1 MSRARKPLEAQRG
14 DLTEKRKVEIAQTE
28 AAVKA
33 DKDQL
38 EAPPEWLVD
47 TIAVGEWWRV
57 VNELIKVG
65 IIGNLDV
72 QNIAGY
78 CNAFALYRRAIEV
91 MKAEELYFDKGMI
104 AAVKNY
110 SDEMRKFAA
119 LCGLTI
125 DSRLKVGSQV
135 VSKKQEEVNDK
146 FGDI

>member
-33 DKDQL
+33 GKDQL
-38 EAPPEWLVD
+38 QAPPEWLVD
-47 TIAVGEWWRV
+47 EIAVDEWWRV
-57 VNELIKVG
+57 VKELTNVG

-78 CNAFALYRRAIEV
+78 CNAFALYRKTIET
-91 MKAEELYFDKGMI
+91 MTMDGTFFDKRMI
-104 AAVKNY
+104 AAVKGY

-135 VSKKQEEVNDK
+135 VSKKQEEVNNK

>member
-33 DKDQL
+33 GKDQL

-47 TIAVGEWWRV
+47 EIAVDEWWRV
-57 VNELIKVG
+57 VNELTNVG

-78 CNAFALYRRAIEV
+78 CNAFALYRKTIET
-91 MKAEELYFDKGMI
+91 MTREGAFFDKGMI
-104 AAVKNY
+104 SAVKGY

-135 VSKKQEEVNDK
+135 VSKKQEEVNNK
-146 FGDI
+146 FEDI

>member
-33 DKDQL
+33 GKDQL

-47 TIAVGEWWRV
+47 EIAVDEWWRV
-57 VNELIKVG
+57 VNELTNVG

-78 CNAFALYRRAIEV
+78 CNAFALYRKTIET
-91 MKAEELYFDKGMI
+91 MTREGAFFDKGMI
-104 AAVKNY
+104 SAVKGY

-135 VSKKQEEVNDK
+135 VSKKQEEVNNK

>member
-1 MSRARKPLEAQRG
+1 MGKARKPLEAQKG
-14 DLTEKRKVEIAQTE
+14 DLTERRKIEIAMTE

-47 TIAVGEWWRV
+47 EVAVDEWWRV
-57 VNELIKVG
+57 VNELTNVG

-78 CNAFALYRRAIEV
+78 CNAFALYRKTIET
-91 MKAEELYFDKGMI
+91 MTREEKFFDKGMI
-104 AAVKNY
+104 SAVKGY

>member
-33 DKDQL
+33 GKDQL
-38 EAPPEWLVD
+38 KAPPEWLVD
-47 TIAVGEWWRV
+47 EVAVGEWWRV
-57 VNELIKVG
+57 VNELTNVG

-78 CNAFALYRRAIEV
+78 CNAFALYRRTIET
-91 MKAEELYFDKGMI
+91 MTMEGTFFDKGMI
-104 AAVKNY
+104 AAVKGY